1 MAEDKKSCH
10 CGGVLAIV
18 IAVLT
23 ILVMTGTIKAAR
35 WVNIVVL
42 IAALLIVVGGLI
54 SGCVCT
60 KLCKTDPQPKQP
72 QQ

>member
-1 MAEDKKSCH
+1 MAEDKKSCY

-23 ILVMTGTIKAAR
+23 ILSMTGRVEGK

-42 IAALLIVVGGLI
+42 IAAILIVVGGLV

-60 KLCKTDPQPKQP
+60 KLCKTKSQPEQP